1 MKDKIIYVAQS
12 VRNLSIHHVRT
23 VLPYGVILL
32 VLGGVGFLWDGNPTE
47 MQADS
52 REKTQTEHA
61 SSPSFTATA
70 QQNGEDAREGTL
82 LFGTAAA
89 RKRHPLPDLFAS
101 AMPKR
106 AEAGTPENGKASSGD
121 KDGNESVGKQ
131 PAVMQFPQV
140 CGRVQ
145 NGAAT
150 VVILALGNESK
161 ACVQG
166 EYFGGFYISYIAAF
180 SVVLEKDGQAWEI
193 RG

>member
-70 QQNGEDAREGTL
+70 QQNGEDGREGTL

-89 RKRHPLPDLFAS
+89 ASGILFRICLLPPCRRGRKRGRRKTERLHPAIRTEMNLS
-101 AMPKR
+101 
-106 AEAGTPENGKASSGD
+106 ENSRPSCSFRKC
-121 KDGNESVGKQ
+121 
-131 PAVMQFPQV
+131 AVV
-140 CGRVQ
+140 CR
-145 NGAAT
+145 T
-150 VVILALGNESK
+150 V
-161 ACVQG
+161 
-166 EYFGGFYISYIAAF
+166 
-180 SVVLEKDGQAWEI
+180 
-193 RG
+193 RRR